1 MKIPLARTRLPDN
14 SLLILC
20 SSQEDRCLGIIQATQ
35 DWSPRSSLLFR
46 YDPMSTR
53 GEDNHATLSS
63 HLGQRT
69 SVAEARLDHIVSRGP
84 TAAPIAKALRQHG
97 KNPLVLDISVMSK
110 RYLFVLLRWLDDHGY
125 WDRLWILY
133 SEPEVY
139 GTEGHI
145 PLSFGVASVTHLPG
159 FTSVSNPSRRLHAVL
174 FLGYEGDRA
183 LATYE
188 FLQPTKTTVVVPDPP
203 FRPSWSGRTEVQNR
217 NLLATIDSGSSLVK
231 TDALDPVSTYQALC
245 KIFGEVTS
253 RSDYSRA
260 LCPLGTKPQVVGSY
274 MYLRECLD
282 PPAVMYSWVLRHN
295 DHYYS
300 RGIGNRWIIHRP
312 Q

>member
-1 MKIPLARTRLPDN
+1 MKTPLSRTILPDN
-14 SLLILC
+14 SLLLLC
-20 SSQEDRCLGIIQATQ
+20 SSQEDRCLGILHETQ

-46 YDPMSTR
+46 YDSMSAI
-53 GEDNHATLSS
+53 GERNHATLSS
-63 HLGQRT
+63 YLGERA
-69 SVAEARLDHIVSRGP
+69 SLVEARLDHIIGQSS
-84 TAAPIAKALRQHG
+84 TATPLTTTLRQHG
-97 KNPLVLDISVMSK
+97 DNPLVLDISVMSK
-110 RYLFVLLRWLDDHGY
+110 RHLFVLLRWLDDHGY

-203 FRPSWSGRTEVQNR
+203 FRPGWAGRTEVQNR
-217 NLLATIDSGSSLVK
+217 NLLATIDSRSSLVK
-231 TDALDPVSTYQALC
+231 TDSLDPVSTYHALC

-295 DHYYS
+295 DYYYS